1 MKMQQARQTFIII
14 ITVSQSIIIIP
25 KIHKEPEHKIES
37 QNKNKRE
44 RERESWDQSDGG
56 DKGISSTE
64 SVEDPVLPLRGPIDI
79 VPPTSQ
85 QSFHVRH
92 GREAQWHSRHS

>member
-14 ITVSQSIIIIP
+14 ITVSQFIIIIP

-37 QNKNKRE
+37 HNKNK

-79 VPPTSQ
+79 VPPTSH